1 MNNMKWGIIFLISIT
16 VISIGHPILAE
27 KTSDPLTEY
36 VNKVWVNYEKGYTIR
51 EQIQLNKNLDEAMKD
66 ADLTFEQN
74 FQQRRYEG
82 LNDSILESGLSYQKQ
97 SYKYGTSFYADLQNV
112 RQERFDEHDS
122 HFRLGVNQPLFNG
135 VTMAMCRDKIEK
147 LNYKRDDLFV
157 IENENQ
163 IVNNAVYE
171 YLEYNYLLFKAESIQ
186 STITY
191 LEELL
196 STLANKKQTNIIYL
210 KLSLNNAKIRLIQTE
225 RLILDKK
232 VKLADLAGAKNQ
244 EFQIGFDNYITK
256 KENYFNKLLNAY
268 DEYNRLALEDQ
279 KLKIEVQK
287 LMVNYN
293 QHDNDSR
300 FALQSRVEF
309 DQPGETLG
317 ESLEF
322 DKPSYYL
329 GVSWEY
335 NFLEREND
343 WRLEMAKKELADLE
357 WDNQLLKQN
366 ANDRS
371 SYGKESLQKI
381 EKEVNLL
388 EDEQVLLKEKSAIEK
403 QVLLSEGDTSLKE
416 ITETIEAIEE
426 NQKKCYRLII
436 DTIQEYYDIASSNVE
451 LKNILVK
458 Q

>member
-1 MNNMKWGIIFLISIT
+1 
-16 VISIGHPILAE
+16 
-27 KTSDPLTEY
+27 
-36 VNKVWVNYEKGYTIR
+36 
-51 EQIQLNKNLDEAMKD
+51 
-66 ADLTFEQN
+66 
-74 FQQRRYEG
+74 
-82 LNDSILESGLSYQKQ
+82 
-97 SYKYGTSFYADLQNV
+97 
-112 RQERFDEHDS
+112 
-122 HFRLGVNQPLFNG
+122 
-135 VTMAMCRDKIEK
+135 
-147 LNYKRDDLFV
+147 
-157 IENENQ
+157 
-163 IVNNAVYE
+163 
-171 YLEYNYLLFKAESIQ
+171 
-186 STITY
+186 

-196 STLANKKQTNIIYL
+196 STLANKKQSNIIYL

-244 EFQIGFDNYITK
+244 EFQIGFDNYIIK

-268 DEYNRLALEDQ
+268 DGYHRLALEDQ

-388 EDEQVLLKEKSAIEK
+388 ENEHVLLKEKSAIEK
-403 QVLLSEGDTSLKE
+403 QALLSEGNTSLKE

-426 NQKKCYRLII
+426 NQKKCYRIII
-436 DTIQEYYDIASSNVE
+436 DTIQEYFDIASSNVE